1 MFLWHVAL
9 DPALD
14 ICEPLHLEESLGR
27 SALRAPMAFLIA
39 GVCRDRQVRLR
50 FLYDRDGS
58 LVGVPGRPGLLRDL
72 LIVVLC
78 SGPVLSAD
86 DAFDGR
92 LGSVGLAEGAVRLA
106 HKHGPHPR
114 QAIH

>member
-14 ICEPLHLEESLGR
+14 ICEPLHLEEFLWRG
-27 SALRAPMAFLIA
+27 ALRSPMASLVT
-39 GVCRDRQVRLR
+39 GVRRDRQVRLR
-50 FLYDRDGS
+50 FLYDRYGS
-58 LVGVPGRPGLLRDL
+58 LVRVPGRPGLLCDL

-78 SGPVLSAD
+78 SSPVVSAD
-86 DAFDGR
+86 DALDGR
-92 LGSVGLAEGAVRLA
+92 LGSVWPAEGAVCLA
-106 HKHGPHPR
+106 HKHGTHPR